1 MVQIRPWYWTDAE
14 RLSNLLNN
22 KNIWDNVRDYLP
34 FPYTLKD
41 ADIFLEKH
49 ADNQTSVSYAIL
61 FHGQLAGGIGFL
73 PKDDVYKCS
82 AEIGY
87 WVGEHF
93 WGKGIA
99 TEAIALL
106 VNKIK
111 ERSPHVVRIY
121 AEVFQANK
129 ASMRALEKN
138 GFHEEGI
145 RRKAI
150 VKNGK
155 LLDDHIWVKLLE
167 EQTENGINND

>member
-1 MVQIRPWYWTDAE
+1 MVQIRSWYWTDAE

-41 ADIFLEKH
+41 ADIFLQSH
-49 ADNQTSVSYAIL
+49 ADNNTSVNFAIL
-61 FHGQLAGGIGFL
+61 WHGQLAGGIGFL
-73 PKDDVYKCS
+73 PKADVYKYS

-99 TEAIALL
+99 TEAINLL
-106 VNKIK
+106 IGKIR
-111 ERSPHVVRIY
+111 ERTPHIIRVY
-121 AEVFQANK
+121 AEVFQSNK

-138 GFHEEGI
+138 GFYEESV
-145 RRKAI
+145 RRKS
-150 VKNGK
+150 VLKNERI
-155 LLDDHIWVKLLE
+155 LDDHIWVKLLDE
-167 EQTENGINND
+167 IPR